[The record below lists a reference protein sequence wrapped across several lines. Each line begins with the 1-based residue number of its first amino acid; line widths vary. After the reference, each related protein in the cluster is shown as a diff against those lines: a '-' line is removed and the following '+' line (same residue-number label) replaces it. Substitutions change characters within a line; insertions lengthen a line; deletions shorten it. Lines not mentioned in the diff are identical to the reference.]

1 VEGMGQPVAAGQQ
14 QRQGMRRRRQFGSRC
29 WAAVVNRLELGQAAE
44 VVSGGHSLPDQ
55 EGDMELVC
63 RVPRC
68 AVTVRCGAAPAHYLQ
83 GVRGILVM

>member
-55 EGDMELVC
+55 EGDW
-63 RVPRC
+63 C
-68 AVTVRCGAAPAHYLQ
+68 AGCQ
-83 GVRGILVM
+83 GVQLRSVVVQHLHTIYRVYAAFW